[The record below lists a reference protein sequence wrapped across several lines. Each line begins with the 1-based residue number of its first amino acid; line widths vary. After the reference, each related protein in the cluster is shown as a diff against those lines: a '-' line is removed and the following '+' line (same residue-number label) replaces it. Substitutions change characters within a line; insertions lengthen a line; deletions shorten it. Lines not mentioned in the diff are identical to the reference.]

1 MASVLVTGGAGYVG
15 SHCCRALD
23 AAGHR
28 PVVIDN
34 LSTGRAE
41 LAGPFELLVGDVRDR
56 AFVSRVLKER
66 RVDAVVHFAASADVG
81 ESVSDPAKYYDN
93 NVGGTMKLLDAV
105 VDAGAVPIVFSS
117 SCAVY
122 GDPRGRVIVESMPLN
137 PLSPYGFTK
146 LICERMLADYGLA
159 QGIRYACLRYFNA
172 AGADPGGDIG
182 ESHDPETHLIPSILQ
197 ATLAAR
203 PVSIFGDDY
212 DTADGTAVRDYVH
225 VSDLADAHVA
235 ALERLL
241 AGNENVVANLGS
253 GRGYSVAEVV
263 REAASV
269 TGRAV
274 PTEIAPRRAGD
285 PAMLVANP
293 ALAMETLRWRP
304 KRSDLRTIIADAW
317 RWHSGKGSGV
327 RKRAGIG

>member
-1 MASVLVTGGAGYVG
+1 
-15 SHCCRALD
+15 
-23 AAGHR
+23 
-28 PVVIDN
+28 
-34 LSTGRAE
+34 
-41 LAGPFELLVGDVRDR
+41 
-56 AFVSRVLKER
+56 
-66 RVDAVVHFAASADVG
+66 
-81 ESVSDPAKYYDN
+81 
-93 NVGGTMKLLDAV
+93 
-105 VDAGAVPIVFSS
+105 
-117 SCAVY
+117 
-122 GDPRGRVIVESMPLN
+122 
-137 PLSPYGFTK
+137 
-146 LICERMLADYGLA
+146 MLADYGLA